1 MAGESGIWSG
11 GIGEALRLQMLCV
24 VVVRRHNVD
33 IITYWS
39 VPSQILAVG
48 DVSVVFC
55 SGSDAFS
62 HWYRIDDFS
71 DTNGPVTV
79 WSELLITVGAMMRHR
94 LNDNVLRVSV
104 TRRFFCCDGGREMF
118 SVAARLVRGACSCN
132 DESCGLDLVM

>member
-1 MAGESGIWSG
+1 M
-11 GIGEALRLQMLCV
+11 
-24 VVVRRHNVD
+24 
-33 IITYWS
+33 YWT

-48 DVSVVFC
+48 DVSVVFY

-62 HWYRIDDFS
+62 RWYRIDDFS

-94 LNDNVLRVSV
+94 LNDYVLGVSV
-104 TRRFFCCDGGREMF
+104 TRRFFCCDGGQEMF

-132 DESCGLDLVM
+132 DESCGLDLAM